1 MLVQQVETHRVE
13 TQLLVLVVLEKHLVS
28 QEHQPI
34 MVVAVVVENIGQV
47 LVTLVLAVMVVVV
60 LAVKMRMDLQE
71 PQTLVVVAV
80 EEVCPLVLLEKV
92 ETVVLEL
99 SSLLTKVHKE
109 ERVEL

>member
-1 MLVQQVETHRVE
+1 
-13 TQLLVLVVLEKHLVS
+13 
-28 QEHQPI
+28 

-60 LAVKMRMDLQE
+60 LVVKMRMEVMQVI
-71 PQTLVVVAV
+71 PLVAVAV

-92 ETVVLEL
+92 GKVVLEL